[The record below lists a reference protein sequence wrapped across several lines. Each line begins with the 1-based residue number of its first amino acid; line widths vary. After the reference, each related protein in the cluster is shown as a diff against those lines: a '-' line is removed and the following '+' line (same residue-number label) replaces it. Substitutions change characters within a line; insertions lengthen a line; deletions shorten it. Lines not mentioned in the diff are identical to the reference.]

1 MILDVLLSESSEFYQ
16 ELYSQGLIDTSFG
29 AYYSGK
35 SDYGQSMIIGQSDDP
50 KRVYQLVD
58 DLMNKKTSP
67 LSEDAFLRAKKK
79 EMGRFLMGLNSVE
92 FIANNLTD
100 LYFQGFY
107 LMDYLDLLSETT
119 FDDLLERFERHFSKG
134 ESVLSVIW
142 PEGVIK

>member
-1 MILDVLLSESSEFYQ
+1 MIV
-16 ELYSQGLIDTSFG
+16 
-29 AYYSGK
+29 
-35 SDYGQSMIIGQSDDP
+35 GQSDDP
-50 KRVYQLVD
+50 KRVYQLVVE
-58 DLMNKKTSP
+58 LMSNKTSP
-67 LSEDAFLRAKKK
+67 LNEDAFLRAKKK

-119 FDDLLERFERHFSKG
+119 FEDLLERFERHFSSG

-142 PEGVIK
+142 PEGMVK